1 MNYGES
7 GGRFA
12 GSNMGTECFCEV
24 AFSREHVPYRSPDCR
39 PLGRLEPTKP
49 HSETYPR
56 IDGGHL
62 ASDAGFAP
70 FRERKKYHHTFA
82 ERRGGPGVYKTPA
95 LADICDSD
103 AS

>member
-1 MNYGES
+1 
-7 GGRFA
+7 
-12 GSNMGTECFCEV
+12 MGTDCFREV
-24 AFSREHVPYRSPDCR
+24 AFSREHVPYRSPYRR
-39 PLGRLEPTKP
+39 PLGRLDPTKP
-49 HSETYPR
+49 HSETYIR

-62 ASDAGFAP
+62 ASDVDFVP
-70 FRERKKYHHTFA
+70 FREPKHYQHTFA